1 MPEPQTVSTEILRTL
16 HRIHRQLSDLNER
29 LSRCPKRARAAD
41 ANVAHRESL
50 LAEAKK
56 EDKDFRVSLDQKQ
69 LQLKSSEGK
78 VKELHIK
85 LNTAQ
90 SNREYQA
97 LMEQIQAAEMANSVL
112 ADEILEDLEKVDE
125 HKKKV
130 AHAEADLAAARK
142 KVGAVG
148 SEVAEQEP
156 LLRADIAR
164 LEAELKQSESALPP
178 EVREPYKRVVN
189 HLGENA
195 LAPVENQCCGGCNQ
209 QIPLNLCNK
218 IMTNQ
223 PVFCKSCGRM
233 LYMTDASMSKQ
244 RDEKQTDY

>member
-16 HRIHRQLSDLNER
+16 HRIHRQLSDLKER
-29 LSRCPKRARAAD
+29 LDRCPKRARASE

-50 LAEAKK
+50 LAATRK
-56 EDKDFRVSLDQKQ
+56 EEKELRMALDQRQ
-69 LQLKSSEGK
+69 LQLKTSEGK
-78 VKELHIK
+78 VKELQIK

-97 LMEQIQAAEMANSVL
+97 LLEQIQAAEMANSVL
-112 ADEILEDLEKVDE
+112 ADEILEDLDKIDE
-125 HKKKV
+125 HKKKISQT
-130 AHAEADLAAARK
+130 ESDLAAARK
-142 KVGAVG
+142 KVEDVG
-148 SEVAEQEP
+148 GEVAEREP

-164 LEAELKQSESALPP
+164 LEAELKQSESALPA

-189 HLGENA
+189 HLGEDA

-233 LYMTDASMSKQ
+233 LYMTEASMTRQ
-244 RDEKQTDY
+244 REE

>member
-16 HRIHRQLSDLNER
+16 HRIHRQLSDLKER
-29 LSRCPKRARAAD
+29 LDRCPKQSRAAE

-50 LAEAKK
+50 LAEAKNAEK
-56 EDKDFRVSLDQKQ
+56 TFRVSLDQKQ
-69 LQLKSSEGK
+69 LQLKTAEGK
-78 VKELHIK
+78 VKELHVK

-90 SNREYQA
+90 SNREYQT
-97 LMEQIQAAEMANSVL
+97 LVEQIQAAEMANSVM
-112 ADEILEDLEKVDE
+112 ADEILEALDKVDD
-125 HKKKV
+125 HKKLV
-130 AHAEADLAAARK
+130 AKAESDLAAAK
-142 KVGAVG
+142 QKIDKVHAD
-148 SEVAEQEP
+148 VATREP

-164 LEAELKQSESALPP
+164 LEAELKQSESSLSP
-178 EVREPYKRVVN
+178 EVREPYQRVVN
-189 HLGENA
+189 HLGQDA

-233 LYMTDASMSKQ
+233 LYMTEANMTRQ
-244 RDEKQTDY
+244 REE